1 MILLMLTFLIPYL
14 AGWRRGN
21 KWRVLLLTRRQNWF
35 DALLDIL
42 EYPNPSLYVLKLE
55 MLVPRIER
63 DISIFEEEQ
72 VCTDDKAPNL
82 DLEAIRSEAEE
93 EVDFSCAF
101 TDVNTYHLHVLKK
114 LHNII
119 LNSTDQ
125 LKRIKDDVEL
135 IEIAGIYAKAF
146 RSRKDEISRYIELV
160 KQNKPLIEIILS
172 ITIYSI
178 WIVLLGAILKPM
190 IDQQVN
196 EIILSTGQQ
205 FIAGNLEQG
214 PVIGL
219 RWNIPFSLP

>member
-1 MILLMLTFLIPYL
+1 METARIQAISCYIPLYYPSILGTIISCLHSDSIL

-135 IEIAGIYAKAF
+135 IEIAGIMQKHSVPGKMRF
-146 RSRKDEISRYIELV
+146 LD
-160 KQNKPLIEIILS
+160 
-172 ITIYSI
+172 T
-178 WIVLLGAILKPM
+178 
-190 IDQQVN
+190 
-196 EIILSTGQQ
+196 
-205 FIAGNLEQG
+205 
-214 PVIGL
+214 
-219 RWNIPFSLP
+219 